1 MARYDSQSAE
11 LEQTMER
18 LKNIMTRI
26 NYMSNSGSRLVDRA
40 DDVNRSAVKQAI
52 PRFLDEDCLSVL
64 TQDATKKKLYGLIIQ
79 FYEKSEQADSDGEIK
94 TVYKLKDDVSSDELE
109 MIKKGLESLDYFSAS
124 SMAMQGFSKL
134 KKSFFS

>member
-1 MARYDSQSAE
+1 MVPDWW
-11 LEQTMER
+11 
-18 LKNIMTRI
+18 N
-26 NYMSNSGSRLVDRA
+26 RA
-40 DDVNRSAVKQAI
+40 DDVNRLAVKQAI
-52 PRFLDEDCLSVL
+52 PRFLDEDRLSVL